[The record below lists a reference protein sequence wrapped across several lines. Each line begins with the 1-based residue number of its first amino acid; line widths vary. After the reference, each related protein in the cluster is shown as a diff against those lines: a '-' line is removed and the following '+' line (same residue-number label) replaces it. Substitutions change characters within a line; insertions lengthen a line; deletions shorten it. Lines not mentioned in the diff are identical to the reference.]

1 MKMNVIVEISDRL
14 GMDYYFV
21 SVRSTAKSLLFHCR
35 IKYYKIWHQE
45 IPYHQITEWH
55 LTQEEDIQEISF
67 AWQETFYRFVDYGTG
82 IVPYLTLFCKV
93 MR

>member
-1 MKMNVIVEISDRL
+1 MNVIVEISDRL

-21 SVRSTAKSLLFHCR
+21 SVTTTAKSLQLNSPK
-35 IKYYKIWHQE
+35 KYYNWHQE

-55 LTQEEDIQEISF
+55 LTQQEDIQEISF

-82 IVPYLTLFCKV
+82 IVPYLTQFCKV
-93 MR
+93 MG